1 MTPLTHIDFLARG
14 LQGFEGNKS
23 IRLDVKLDDLS
34 VLSHELSEE
43 YGDSILLQPFEAM
56 YVLCLYGINFYFSV
70 KEDEV

>member
-1 MTPLTHIDFLARG
+1 MTPLTHIDYLARG

-34 VLSHELSEE
+34 VLSHELNEE
-43 YGDSILLQPFEAM
+43 YGQTVLLEPFGSM

-70 KEDEV
+70 KEDEI